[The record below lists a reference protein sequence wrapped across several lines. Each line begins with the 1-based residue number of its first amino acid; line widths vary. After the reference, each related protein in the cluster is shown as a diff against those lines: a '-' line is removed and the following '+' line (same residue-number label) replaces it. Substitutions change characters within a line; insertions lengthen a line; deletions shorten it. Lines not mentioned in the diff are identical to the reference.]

1 MSSGKVLTANYL
13 GIQEYQHID
22 PMRPDDLIIETVQ
35 DCTPILEDAKA
46 WRDVTPGKEWRH
58 VACIPTYFL
67 DKAAKEG
74 WLHDDAKWHAWLNDP
89 DNKLFRTWPGR
100 IGKSGQW

>member
-1 MSSGKVLTANYL
+1 MSDKLLIARYN
-13 GIQEYQHID
+13 GIEEYMHVD

-35 DCTPILEDAKA
+35 DCSSILEYTKEL
-46 WRDVTPGKEWRH
+46 REGPVGKEWRH
-58 VACIPTYFL
+58 VACIPNYFI

-74 WLHDDAKWHAWLNDP
+74 WLHDEAKWHAFLNDP

-100 IGKSGQW
+100 IGRGGMF

>member
-1 MSSGKVLTANYL
+1 MSKRLVHAYK
-13 GIQEYQHID
+13 GIEEYQHID

-35 DCTPILEDAKA
+35 DCQPLLDYAKEL
-46 WRDVTPGKEWRH
+46 RDRPVGKEWKLAA
-58 VACIPTYFL
+58 VIPNYFI

-89 DNKLFRTWPGR
+89 DNKLFRVWPGR
-100 IGKSGQW
+100 VGPSGQH